1 MSSQLPSVLV
11 TGGTRGIGRAVC
23 DILAPD
29 HHLIVGGRDA
39 DTVAAVVA
47 GYPSAEGF
55 VAELTDPAA
64 TARAVERL
72 GEVDAVV
79 HSAGIWSQG
88 TVADVSRDQ
97 WREVL
102 EINVV
107 AVADLTRMLLPRL
120 RAARGHVVLINS
132 GAGLVARANIGPY
145 SASKFALVAL
155 ADSLREEERG
165 VVRVTSVHPGRVG
178 TDMQEE
184 IFALAGKPYEAGE
197 HIRPE
202 SIAASVRLALA
213 LGRDANV
220 DSISV
225 RSGS

>member
-1 MSSQLPSVLV
+1 MSSNLPSVVV

-23 DILAPD
+23 DLLAPD

-39 DTVAAVVA
+39 DAVTRAVA

-55 VAELTDPAA
+55 VADLTDPTT
-64 TARAVERL
+64 TADAVARL
-72 GEVDAVV
+72 GGVSAVV

-120 RAARGHVVLINS
+120 RESRGHVVLINS

-145 SASKFALVAL
+145 SASKFALVAF
-155 ADSLREEERG
+155 ADALREEERG
-165 VVRVTSVHPGRVG
+165 VIRVTSVHPGRVD
-178 TDMQEE
+178 TEMQEE
-184 IFALAGKPYEAGE
+184 IFARSGKPYNGTD

-202 SIAASVRLALA
+202 SIATAIRMVLA
-213 LGRDANV
+213 LGLDANV

-225 RSGS
+225 RSGQ